1 MAEFKHFSIIFLFLA
16 ILALGILLFSIP
28 SGNAV
33 FARQSDQS
41 GLPTPTPTFAGGNL
55 ASSDLYAFVRAPVGQ
70 VSEPY
75 ILFTAF
81 GNVPEGVSV
90 GIRGNINGSAGFTCS
105 ITPCKLS
112 LSSDSVVNFQAY
124 TEAGQTSQDYSAV
137 IRIAEPSVGE
147 FTVSEKTSPPEQVY
161 TDRCSAIWGIP
172 ENQKLPD
179 WAGLPGDPSQLNTNQ
194 RLDYLA
200 GILIRNGVVDTSS
213 CPSGGMANGAPNGCG
228 IEQSRTAMV
237 EWQNKFDLD
246 IWLVSNAV
254 GIPAKLLKVLILQ
267 ESQFW
272 PGNAQNA
279 VAEFGLAQIN
289 DMGADVALRWDPNLY
304 KEVCSTVL
312 SDCSTPYVRLPGK
325 LQAMVRGA
333 LLTQMNAQCP
343 SCKYGLNLAV
353 AHTSIYT
360 IARMVHATC
369 WDSGYDLSQNKATA
383 ASYDDYWKF
392 TLVSYHSGYYCLDMA
407 IKATV
412 NAAEPIDWQHVSN
425 HLTCPG
431 AAKYVDNFWNALS
444 GFHNTVLNPNAI
456 ESANASLIPIA
467 TPIPSATPTAGFA
480 SPTPA
485 ASSASVN
492 VHVYVDKNGNGIPD
506 PSEGVSGVSVKL
518 VLSSGMTFFGT
529 TNIQGD
535 VVFDLSGNPVGEII
549 TVSLENLY
557 RSQAVILPETG
568 SVNVLFKFVQPILPP
583 NLP

>member
-33 FARQSDQS
+33 FAKPSNQS

-90 GIRGNINGSAGFTCS
+90 GIRGNINGSVGFTCS

-147 FTVSEKTSPPEQVY
+147 FTVSEKTTPPEQVY

-228 IEQSRTAMV
+228 IEQEKPDIEERPERTGHTRCG
-237 EWQNKFDLD
+237 Q
-246 IWLVSNAV
+246 
-254 GIPAKLLKVLILQ
+254 
-267 ESQFW
+267 
-272 PGNAQNA
+272 
-279 VAEFGLAQIN
+279 
-289 DMGADVALRWDPNLY
+289 
-304 KEVCSTVL
+304 
-312 SDCSTPYVRLPGK
+312 GK
-325 LQAMVRGA
+325 
-333 LLTQMNAQCP
+333 P
-343 SCKYGLNLAV
+343 
-353 AHTSIYT
+353 
-360 IARMVHATC
+360 
-369 WDSGYDLSQNKATA
+369 
-383 ASYDDYWKF
+383 
-392 TLVSYHSGYYCLDMA
+392 
-407 IKATV
+407 
-412 NAAEPIDWQHVSN
+412 
-425 HLTCPG
+425 
-431 AAKYVDNFWNALS
+431 
-444 GFHNTVLNPNAI
+444 
-456 ESANASLIPIA
+456 
-467 TPIPSATPTAGFA
+467 
-480 SPTPA
+480 
-485 ASSASVN
+485 
-492 VHVYVDKNGNGIPD
+492 
-506 PSEGVSGVSVKL
+506 
-518 VLSSGMTFFGT
+518 
-529 TNIQGD
+529 
-535 VVFDLSGNPVGEII
+535 
-549 TVSLENLY
+549 
-557 RSQAVILPETG
+557 
-568 SVNVLFKFVQPILPP
+568 
-583 NLP
+583 